1 MRGGLLPHDWYPGRL
16 PGNVVLGDGSF
27 LYSSFSAIHS
37 ASSREDAVVVG
48 RHSGVYNGSFFDL
61 GPSGQVII
69 GDFVTV
75 VGCIF
80 ATNSRVDI
88 GSFTFIAHE
97 VVIADYPVAQPPRTG
112 AEAAAD
118 RSRDISIGP
127 DAWIGLRAVI
137 LGGARLGRGTIVGA
151 GAVVDSI
158 VPDYAIVAGNPASI
172 VGWAHP
178 EEALT

>member
-1 MRGGLLPHDWYPGRL
+1 MRGGFLPDDWYPGRL
-16 PGNVVLGDGSF
+16 PENVVLGDGSS
-27 LYSSFSAIHS
+27 LYSRFSVIHS
-37 ASSREDAVVVG
+37 ASRREDAVVLG
-48 RHSGVYNGSFFDL
+48 RDSGVYNGSFFDL
-61 GPSGQVII
+61 GPSGQVIV

-80 ATNSRVDI
+80 ATNSRVEI
-88 GSFTFIAHE
+88 GSFTFISHE
-97 VVIADYPVAQPPRTG
+97 VVIADYPVAQPYRG
-112 AEAAAD
+112 NAEVAPD

-158 VPDYAIVAGNPASI
+158 VPDYAIVAGNPASV
-172 VGWAHP
+172 VGWAYP
-178 EEALT
+178 EEALK